1 MTFTRLVSIQGLG
14 MPYEDTKITVVRINR
29 ATPNVH
35 KRFPPPYLRFM
46 ELKFNQWKNGSKR
59 APHKPL
65 LFLLA
70 LGKWQQGQ
78 KQLTWKET
86 APVLENL
93 LEQYGPTTRKPTP
106 ENPWGRLVSDGLW
119 SLHPAAELINGNF
132 QAREFERL
140 HSTGSLSNEVQR
152 ELQNNPE
159 LLITWAWEILNEQ
172 FPSSLHADLLSACGL
187 EMEPTTIAKEKRKR
201 DPNFAQTVLAN
212 YQYQCAVCGYNLQLN
227 RQSIGLEAAHIQW
240 HAYDGP
246 DDVTNGLALCALH
259 HKLFDF
265 GAFAL
270 SDDLNII
277 VSPKL
282 HGSHSPTLAN
292 HHNQPLH
299 KNNIQFEEPRIEHI
313 QWQRAQVFKR

>member
-1 MTFTRLVSIQGLG
+1 ML
-14 MPYEDTKITVVRINR
+14 YEVTKITIIGIKR

-106 ENPWGRLVSDGLW
+106 ENPWARLQNDGFWELTPKPI
-119 SLHPAAELINGNF
+119 LHNGNYRAQDLLAQNSTGQLSPAVEAELRSNPG
-132 QAREFERL
+132 ALRL
-140 HSTGSLSNEVQR
+140 WVLD
-152 ELQNNPE
+152 
-159 LLITWAWEILNEQ
+159 ILEEQ
-172 FPSSLHADLLSACGL
+172 FAPSQHDAVLNACGITL
-187 EMEPTTIAKEKRKR
+187 DAQTPSAKRKR
-201 DPNFAQTVLAN
+201 DPNFAQAVLNN
-212 YQYQCAVCGYNLQLN
+212 YQYQCGLCGFNLHLN
-227 RQSIGLEAAHIQW
+227 KQPVGLEAAHIQW
-240 HAYDGP
+240 HAFEGP
-246 DDVTNGLALCALH
+246 DHVRNGIALCSLH
-259 HKLFDF
+259 HTLFDL

-270 SDDLNII
+270 SDELTILI
-277 VSPKL
+277 SSRI
-282 HGSHSPTLAN
+282 HGTSLEYLAQY
-292 HHNQPLH
+292 HKAPLL
-299 KNNIQFEEPRIEHI
+299 KKPFSFEEPGLEYVR
-313 QWQRAQVFKR
+313 WQREQVFKA